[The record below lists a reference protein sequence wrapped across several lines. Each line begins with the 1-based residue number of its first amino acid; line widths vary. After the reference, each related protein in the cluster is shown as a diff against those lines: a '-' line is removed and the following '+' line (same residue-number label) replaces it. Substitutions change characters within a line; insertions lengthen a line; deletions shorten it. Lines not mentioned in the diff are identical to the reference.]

1 MGEGTFATALLGP
14 AVAAAAL
21 TAAATF
27 LANIILS
34 VRDDARRRRGL
45 AVALRA
51 EITERRRAQQAFLDG
66 TDVAAVKA
74 QIDGDPDYVPFT
86 TSDPDFSRALY
97 NDLRADVSVLDSAS
111 LDAVVRFY
119 VEDNLTQCMVIDL
132 RSDLFRKLA
141 GARKKSY
148 LDLLVAQARE
158 TVEAG
163 TAALDSLEASFRS
176 RRIRQSG

>member
-1 MGEGTFATALLGP
+1 MDEGALASALLGP

-34 VRDDARRRRGL
+34 VRDDRRRRRGL

-51 EITERRRAQQAFLDG
+51 EITERRRAQQAFLNG
-66 TDVAAVKA
+66 TDVATVKA
-74 QIDGDPDYVPFT
+74 QMDQDPDYVPFT

-97 NDLRADVSVLDSAS
+97 DDLRADVSVLDGAS

-119 VEDNLTQCMVIDL
+119 IEDNLTQCMVIDL
-132 RSDLFRKLA
+132 RSDLFRELA
-141 GARKKSY
+141 TERKKRY
-148 LDLLVAQARE
+148 LDLLTAQALE
-158 TVEAG
+158 TVQAG
-163 TAALDSLEASFRS
+163 TEALDRLQASFAGRGIRRS
-176 RRIRQSG
+176 G